1 MQVLHTSQERLA
13 VVEEKLEEQLQENEA
28 LARSNNRMKEAVERM
43 KEKQAVFT
51 EISLIGKELRGFR
64 RQMQKQEELLSITK
78 KENDKLAKEMERM
91 AAAKEEQR
99 WAAVMEQL
107 EKAEEKSKLLEKEVE
122 ERKEVIELY
131 KTKIQEMEGRAAG
144 WVVAVVAFTTLAV
157 GACWGYKKSK

>member
-51 EISLIGKELRGFR
+51 EISQIGKELRGFR

-78 KENDKLAKEMERM
+78 KENDKLSKEMERM

-107 EKAEEKSKLLEKEVE
+107 ERAEEKSKLLEKEVE
-122 ERKEVIELY
+122 DRKEVIELY
-131 KTKIQEMEGRAAG
+131 RARILEMEGRAAR
-144 WVVAVVAFTTLAV
+144 WALAVVAITTLAL
-157 GACWGYKKSK
+157 GAWWGCRRTQ